1 MMGSIAM
8 KTVLI
13 LGLLLT
19 LGVLPVAAAA
29 VGNISITSTPPG
41 ATIYLDGVIT
51 GSITPATVENVTY
64 GTHTVLLQL
73 SGYQDY
79 TQANL
84 QVNDNQTSMV
94 SATLT
99 NLTSS
104 VSFSSIPAGATVYVD
119 GVSRGTTNMTG
130 VTVSYGSRTVLM
142 RLTGYADWS
151 QTVLVNSV
159 SQSVTAQLMSAV
171 TNGSI
176 YFETNPVGAAVYIN
190 STNMGITDVT
200 LYNLTPGSYLFR
212 LQKNGY
218 IDYSGLATVTPGN
231 TTNFYRKLTAEYTE
245 TTVFTTIPTPAV
257 TAARTTRPSTLKV
270 PTPWP
275 SATPTQASPVDAMAV
290 IGAVGIGIVLLRKQ

>member
-1 MMGSIAM
+1 M

-13 LGLLLT
+13 LCLLLT
-19 LGVLPVAAAA
+19 CALLPVPAGAM
-29 VGNISITSTPPG
+29 GNISITSTPPG
-41 ATIYLDGVIT
+41 ATIYLDGVPA
-51 GSITPATVENVTY
+51 GSITPATVENVANT
-64 GTHTVLLQL
+64 THTVLLQL

-79 TQANL
+79 TQTNL

-104 VSFSSIPAGATVYVD
+104 VSFSSVPAGATVYVD
-119 GVSRGTTNMTG
+119 GVSRGTTNMAG

-142 RLTGYADWS
+142 TLAGYAAWS
-151 QTVLVNSV
+151 QTLLFNGA
-159 SQSVTAQLMSAV
+159 SQSVTAQLTSAV

-218 IDYSGLATVTPGN
+218 IDYSGLITVTPGN

-275 SATPTQASPVDAMAV
+275 SATTTQASPIGIEVLA
-290 IGAVGIGIVLLRKQ
+290 GAVGLALVLTKKI